1 MKKQCLRTLILLLW
15 AIVTISLANPR
26 AAAQT
31 AMEKLRVAY
40 TVIAPTQLNVW
51 TAKEMG
57 YYAKHG
63 LDVELVLLV
72 GAPLAVAALVGGE
85 TPIVHTGASA
95 VITSNLAGS
104 GAVLI
109 AGAINRFPY
118 VLFVT
123 EQIKRVE
130 DLRGKR
136 FAVSRIGGA
145 DNAAAVTVLDR
156 LGVKESE
163 ITYVQA
169 GSIPA
174 RLAAMQ
180 TNAMQ
185 ATLLQAPETLKAKEI
200 GLRALLDFTKLDVE
214 WQQNGVAVTRDYIQ
228 KKPDTVRR
236 FMRAYVEAIHYN
248 LTNPRGAQKILQ
260 KYLAIKDVK
269 MVEEAYNEIV
279 AKLTR
284 RVPYPTEP
292 GIQLYLDQLKLKNP
306 KAGQAKPADFTDI
319 SYLKELDEKRAECG
333 SGRNGHE
340 AYLR

>member
-1 MKKQCLRTLILLLW
+1 MRFLQRFVSFTCALLISGGSAL
-15 AIVTISLANPR
+15 VG
-26 AAAQT
+26 AQT
-31 AMEKLRVAY
+31 LPEKLRVAY

-51 TAKEMG
+51 TAKETG

-104 GAVLI
+104 GTVLI

-118 VLFVT
+118 ILFVT
-123 EQIKRVE
+123 DQIKKVE
-130 DLRGKR
+130 DLKGKK
-136 FAVSRIGGA
+136 FGVSRIGSA
-145 DNAAAVTVLDR
+145 DNAAAQTVLDKY
-156 LGVKESE
+156 GIKETD

-180 TNAMQ
+180 TNALQ

-214 WQQNGVAVTRDYIQ
+214 WQQNGVAVTRDYIK
-228 KKPDTVRR
+228 KKPDTIRR

-248 LTNPRGAQKILQ
+248 LTNPKGAQKILQ
-260 KYLAIKDVK
+260 KYLAIKDEK
-269 MVEEAYNEIV
+269 PVEEAYNEIV
-279 AKLTR
+279 VKLTR

-292 GIQLYLDQLKLKNP
+292 GIQLFLDQLKIKNP
-306 KAGQAKPADFTDI
+306 KAGQAKPSDFTDI
-319 SYLKELDEKRAECG
+319 SFLKELEE
-333 SGRNGHE
+333 SGYIDRL
-340 AYLR
+340 YR

>member
-1 MKKQCLRTLILLLW
+1 MKNRTWIKFAAVFCALVLS
-15 AIVTISLANPR
+15 AIAPR
-26 AAAQT
+26 RARAQ
-31 AMEKLRVAY
+31 APMEKLHVAY

-51 TAKEMG
+51 TAKDMG
-57 YYAKHG
+57 YYAKNG
-63 LDVELVLLV
+63 LDVDLVLLV

-104 GAVLI
+104 GTVLI

-123 EQIKRVE
+123 DEIKKVE
-130 DLRGKR
+130 DLRGKK
-136 FAVSRIGGA
+136 FGVSRIGSA
-145 DNAAAVTVLDR
+145 DNAAAITVLDKM
-156 LGVKESE
+156 GIKEGE

-180 TNAMQ
+180 GNALQ
-185 ATLLQAPETLKAKEI
+185 ATLLQPPETLKAKEI

-214 WQQNGVAVTRDYIQ
+214 WQQNGVAVTRDYIK
-228 KKPDTVRR
+228 KKPDTIRR

-248 LTNPRGAQKILQ
+248 LTNPKGAQKILQ
-260 KYLAIKDVK
+260 KYLAIKDEKSVL
-269 MVEEAYNEIV
+269 EAYNEV
-279 AKLTR
+279 VVKLTR

-292 GIQLYLDQLKLKNP
+292 GIQIFLDQLKTKNP
-306 KAGQAKPADFTDI
+306 KAAQAKPSDFTDV
-319 SYLKELDEKRAECG
+319 SFLKELES
-333 SGRNGHE
+333 SGYIDRL
-340 AYLR
+340 YK

>member
-1 MKKQCLRTLILLLW
+1 MTHRLLQASTASLLFILALILG
-15 AIVTISLANPR
+15 VSVS
-26 AAAQT
+26 AQT
-31 AMEKLRVAY
+31 SEKLRVAY

-51 TAKEMG
+51 TAKDMG
-57 YYAKHG
+57 YYAKNG
-63 LDVELVLLV
+63 LDVDLVLLV

-123 EQIKRVE
+123 DQIKKVE
-130 DLRGKR
+130 DLRGKK
-136 FAVSRIGGA
+136 FGVSRIGSA
-145 DNAAAVTVLDR
+145 DNAAAVTVLEK

-163 ITYVQA
+163 VTYVQA

-180 TNAMQ
+180 TNALQ

-214 WQQNGVAVTRDYIQ
+214 WQQNGVAVTRDYIK
-228 KKPDTVRR
+228 KKPDTIRR

-248 LTNPRGAQKILQ
+248 LTNPKGAQKILQ
-260 KYLAIKDVK
+260 KYLAIKDEK
-269 MVEEAYNEIV
+269 SVEEAYNEIV
-279 AKLTR
+279 VKLTR

-292 GIQLYLDQLKLKNP
+292 GIQIFLDQLKLKNP
-306 KAGQAKPADFTDI
+306 RAGQVKPSEFTDV
-319 SYLKELDEKRAECG
+319 SFLKELES
-333 SGRNGHE
+333 SGYIDRL
-340 AYLR
+340 YR